1 MDHIQS
7 LEAKPSYMSYKA
19 PKIFQS
25 ELSYKSTSAST
36 PIAEQRT
43 IPNIVM
49 AMSSN
54 SSARRQAPPQ
64 NVQYSNLSSQN
75 SLQTPPLQSNSNRF
89 KVVVLPKFERQGNV
103 HTFLRLY
110 KMERVGVPYTKKV
123 YLIINLLDPMSRD
136 IIITSLPAGNITY
149 QDARSAILREFGSTV
164 CMIECKDLFSN
175 IEFKTN
181 ETLSKLTSQFYHKAQ
196 VLLGASAMVEHNTKL
211 AMMNT
216 VKLIRNF
223 IGQ

>member
-1 MDHIQS
+1 VKMLQTAVSHVTTLAMFDGQQIHITTLQTDNQVDLKQQQINNYQSAIQIAQEEIQKFHQYKANQARWESSIMDHIQS

-89 KVVVLPKFERQGNV
+89 KVVVLPKFERQGMY
-103 HTFLRLY
+103 HLARLY
-110 KMERVGVPYTKKV
+110 KMEK
-123 YLIINLLDPMSRD
+123 
-136 IIITSLPAGNITY
+136 
-149 QDARSAILREFGSTV
+149 
-164 CMIECKDLFSN
+164 
-175 IEFKTN
+175 
-181 ETLSKLTSQFYHKAQ
+181 
-196 VLLGASAMVEHNTKL
+196 
-211 AMMNT
+211 
-216 VKLIRNF
+216 
-223 IGQ
+223 